1 MASYKRHTVEITKEH
16 IENGKPCSK
25 DDCAIS
31 LALRES
37 LQSIA
42 RFYEE
47 GSVEVSSDIDEDGAP
62 YIWAVIRGKD
72 EKIKPINGKYHIN
85 LEEYDWN
92 TPNKVKRFMKEYDS
106 MFVSQGV
113 NKTFIKKGT
122 APIHCVPFSFDIS
135 IPV

>member
-31 LALRES
+31 LALPD
-37 LQSIA
+37 
-42 RFYEE
+42 
-47 GSVEVSSDIDEDGAP
+47 EVSSDIDDDGAP

-92 TPNKVKRFMKEYDS
+92 TPNKVKRFIKEYDS
-106 MFVSQGV
+106 MFVSKVG
-113 NKTFIKKGT
+113 KASIKEGT

>member
-72 EKIKPINGKYHIN
+72 EKIKPINGRYHIN

-106 MFVSQGV
+106 MFVS
-113 NKTFIKKGT
+113 
-122 APIHCVPFSFDIS
+122 
-135 IPV
+135 